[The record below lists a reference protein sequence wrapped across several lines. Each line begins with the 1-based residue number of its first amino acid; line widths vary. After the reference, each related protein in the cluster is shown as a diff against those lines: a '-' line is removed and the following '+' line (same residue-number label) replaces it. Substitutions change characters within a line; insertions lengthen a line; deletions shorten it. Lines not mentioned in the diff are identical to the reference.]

1 MGPETFS
8 ELTMYPADRR
18 YTKDHEWIIVTGNLG
33 RVGITDYAQKQ
44 LGDVVFVELPDVG
57 RAVTQGQT
65 SGTIESVKAVSELYS
80 PASGKVVAVN
90 PDLAN
95 KPEIV
100 NKDPHGTWLYDIELS
115 SPAEVENLLNND
127 QYSEL
132 VK

>member
-1 MGPETFS
+1 
-8 ELTMYPADRR
+8 MYPSDRR

-57 RAVTQGQT
+57 RAVSQGQT
-65 SGTIESVKAVSELYS
+65 AGTIESVKAVSELYS
-80 PASGKVVAVN
+80 PASGKVVSVN
-90 PDLAN
+90 GDLSS
-95 KPEIV
+95 KPELV
-100 NKDPHGTWLYDIELS
+100 NTDPHGTWLYDIELS
-115 SPAEVENLLNND
+115 SPGEVENLLNND